1 MNGKFHSLRTGL
13 TGGAIL
19 AIRKGTPCSSG
30 KGADIKSGACF
41 FDQGNRQGSPP
52 VSCATPQDK
61 KGNPISIL
69 SGNKYA
75 QESFYQG
82 SDPFPVKLE
91 LVYNSLDRQ
100 WRHNYSTTLHETSSA
115 LVVVFADGRSAGY
128 DKQTGVPINGSEL
141 SRLERIADG
150 WVHYSHGGEQTF
162 FNASGRVVRITF
174 PGRGTVELSYS
185 PATIIRYQYNG
196 RNYTQ
201 SQRNIK
207 VKGKTQELMVVERDQ
222 ARVVSASVD
231 DSRFYFDWDVSLMRL
246 SEVSFRSSQTSDLQ
260 SRKYHYESIYGS
272 QLLTGITDER
282 GVRYS
287 TWTYDPQGRAT
298 SSEHSSGADKVSIIY
313 SNDDSSTVINPLG
326 QRTVYRFADF
336 GGVRRITAIEGEPS
350 PNCSSSNSIFTYDER
365 GLLKTRIDNKGN
377 RTTYEYNSRG
387 LEVSRTEASGTPQAR
402 TVTTAWHPELFLPV
416 TITEPDRI
424 TQYTYD
430 SQGRQTSQSITQR

>member
-1 MNGKFHSLRTGL
+1 
-13 TGGAIL
+13 
-19 AIRKGTPCSSG
+19 
-30 KGADIKSGACF
+30 
-41 FDQGNRQGSPP
+41 
-52 VSCATPQDK
+52 
-61 KGNPISIL
+61 
-69 SGNKYA
+69 
-75 QESFYQG
+75 
-82 SDPFPVKLE
+82 
-91 LVYNSLDRQ
+91 
-100 WRHNYSTTLHETSSA
+100 
-115 LVVVFADGRSAGY
+115 
-128 DKQTGVPINGSEL
+128 
-141 SRLERIADG
+141 
-150 WVHYSHGGEQTF
+150 
-162 FNASGRVVRITF
+162 
-174 PGRGTVELSYS
+174 
-185 PATIIRYQYNG
+185 
-196 RNYTQ
+196 
-201 SQRNIK
+201 
-207 VKGKTQELMVVERDQ
+207 MVVERDQ